1 MRRAT
6 RPRPGQA
13 NGSPTIPQTGTR
25 VRLLAGVGA
34 AALFAAILPT
44 FNGPSLQA
52 QSTVTPPSIS
62 VTGGSVCSGGSQ
74 TFPVSLTLPPDTVV
88 DKVDVFLLFDDTGS
102 FASFVPTVGTIFS
115 GLVTS
120 LETALPGVSFG
131 FGVGRFEDYGG
142 PGTGFSSETTTGR
155 PFTLNQPIVTA
166 ATAGGATA
174 RNTLISSALS
184 RSAPGFGGD
193 GPESGL
199 EGLFQ
204 AATGAG
210 FDGNGNGSSLESGPA
225 GAIPTQTTPGLSG
238 DVPPFS
244 SNVALTSGS
253 LGGVGWRTD
262 SLRLVLL
269 ATDICSVAPHP
280 AGSPVPG
287 SITGAGSSTVPS
299 SALHCSTALGLSS
312 RFGFISDS
320 KTLAGSTVA
329 NSVAPS
335 GSGGVQATVS
345 ALNALGIQVM
355 GMGPGAAP
363 TTSTAATFS
372 PSTWLSAIARLTGA
386 VDTGGSPLVFSTSVP
401 LATLS
406 TAIQNAITTST
417 TRPVDITL
425 ATTAL
430 PAGLSFSFT
439 PSIRSAVPPGGTAA
453 FDVTL
458 TGDGSPIS
466 GSFTIQFKD
475 FASGAVL
482 GTIPVTVTCA
492 ATLACDI
499 DVDRDVDLDDLAL
512 IRAANKTKV
521 PAGSSDPR
529 DANGDRRINVADV
542 RFCTLLCT
550 RPGCAK

>member
-1 MRRAT
+1 MRRASS
-6 RPRPGQA
+6 PRLGLA
-13 NGSPTIPQTGTR
+13 NGHPAIPQKGPGG
-25 VRLLAGVGA
+25 RLLAGVGA
-34 AALFAAILPT
+34 AVLFAAVLPT
-44 FNGPSLQA
+44 FNGPTLQA
-52 QSTVTPPSIS
+52 QSSVTPPSIS
-62 VTGGSVCSGGSQ
+62 VTGGSICSGGSQ

-102 FASFVPTVGTIFS
+102 FASFVPQVGTIFS

-120 LETALPGVSFG
+120 LEAALPGVSFG

-142 PGTGFSSETTTGR
+142 PGTGFSGESATGR

-166 ATAGGATA
+166 ATAGGAAA

-204 AATGAG
+204 VANGGG
-210 FDGNGNGSSLESGPA
+210 FDGDGNGSRLNSGAA
-225 GAIPTQTTPGLSG
+225 GAVATQTTPGTSG

-244 SNVALTSGS
+244 SNVALASGS
-253 LGGVGWRTD
+253 LGGVGWRSD

-269 ATDICSVAPHP
+269 ATDICSVAAHP
-280 AGSPVPG
+280 AGSPIPG
-287 SITGAGSSTVPS
+287 TITGAGASSVPS
-299 SALHCSTALGLSS
+299 GALACSGTPGIS

-320 KTLAGSTVA
+320 KSTPGTVA
-329 NSVAPS
+329 QAVAPS
-335 GSGGVQATVS
+335 GSAGVQATVS

-355 GMGPGAAP
+355 GMGPSAAP
-363 TTSTAATFS
+363 TSSTTPTSA

-386 VDTGGSPLVFSTSVP
+386 LDTSGQPLVFSTSVP
-401 LATLS
+401 LSTLS

-425 ATTAL
+425 ATTTL
-430 PAGLSFSFT
+430 PTGLSFSFT

-466 GSFTIQFKD
+466 GTFDIQFKD
-475 FASGAVL
+475 FDSGAIL

-499 DVDRDVDLDDLAL
+499 DVDSDVDLDDLAL

-542 RFCTLLCT
+542 RFCTLKCT

>member
-6 RPRPGQA
+6 RPRPGLA
-13 NGSPTIPQTGTR
+13 NGDPATLRTGTR

-34 AALFAAILPT
+34 AALFATVLPT

-62 VTGGSVCSGGSQ
+62 VTGGNVCSGGSQ

-142 PGTGFSSETTTGR
+142 PGTGFSGETTTGR
-155 PFTLNQPIVTA
+155 PFTLNQPIITA
-166 ATAGGATA
+166 ATAGGAAA
-174 RNTLISSALS
+174 RNTLISQALS

-199 EGLFQ
+199 EALFQ
-204 AATGAG
+204 TANGAG
-210 FDGNGNGSSLESGPA
+210 FDGDGNGSRLDSGPA
-225 GAIPTQTTPGLSG
+225 GAIPTQTTPGISG

-244 SNVALTSGS
+244 SNVAPTSGS
-253 LGGVGWRTD
+253 LGGAGWRTD

-269 ATDICSVAPHP
+269 ATDICSVAAHP

-287 SITGAGSSTVPS
+287 SITGAGASSVPS
-299 SALHCSTALGLSS
+299 SALHCSSVLGS

-335 GSGGVQATVS
+335 GSGGVQATVN

-363 TTSTAATFS
+363 TTSTTATFS

-386 VDTGGSPLVFSTSVP
+386 LDTSGTPLVFSTSVP
-401 LATLS
+401 LSTLS

-417 TRPVDITL
+417 TRPADITL

-439 PSIRSAVPPGGTAA
+439 PSIRTAVPPGGTAA

-466 GSFTIQFKD
+466 GTFSIQFKD
-475 FASGAVL
+475 FGSGAVL

-492 ATLACDI
+492 ASLECDI

-542 RFCTLLCT
+542 RYCTLKCT

>member
-6 RPRPGQA
+6 RPRPGHA
-13 NGSPTIPQTGTR
+13 HGTPTTPQTGTR

-34 AALFAAILPT
+34 AALFATVLPT

-142 PGTGFSSETTTGR
+142 LGIGFSGEVNTGR

-166 ATAGGATA
+166 ATAGGAAA

-199 EGLFQ
+199 ESLFQ
-204 AATGAG
+204 AATGLG
-210 FDGNGNGSSLESGPA
+210 FDGNGNASRLDSGPA
-225 GAIPTQTTPGLSG
+225 GAVATQTTPGTSG

-262 SLRLVLL
+262 SLRLILL
-269 ATDICSVAPHP
+269 ATDICSVAAHP
-280 AGSPVPG
+280 AGSPIPG
-287 SITGAGSSTVPS
+287 TITGAGASSVPQG
-299 SALHCSTALGLSS
+299 ALACSGTPGVS

-320 KTLAGSTVA
+320 KSTPGTVA
-329 NSVAPS
+329 SAVAPS
-335 GSGGVQATVS
+335 GSGAVQATVS

-363 TTSTAATFS
+363 TASTTPTSA

-386 VDTGGSPLVFSTSVP
+386 VDTGGTPLVFSTSVP

-439 PSIRSAVPPGGTAA
+439 PSIRTAVPPGGTAA

-466 GSFTIQFKD
+466 GTFSILFKD
-475 FASGAVL
+475 FNSGAVL

-512 IRAANKTKV
+512 IRAANKTRV